1 MAPRLRVTAP
11 LVRLKD
17 PQGRLQEF
25 YSERAVVL
33 PRWATHDTEQVLHHL
48 RLNLVEFCD
57 DAGRP
62 TDSGRQWE
70 CLSALIAC
78 DVPEDAGR
86 PRAADML
93 RAEGLAYSNETI
105 SKAIALR
112 KSGAKYE
119 APQ

>member
-1 MAPRLRVTAP
+1 MAARLRVTAP

-25 YSERAVVL
+25 YGERAVVL
-33 PRWATHDTEQVLHHL
+33 PTWATHDMAQVLHHL

-57 DAGRP
+57 GAGRP
-62 TDSGRQWE
+62 TDPGRVWE
-70 CLSALIAC
+70 CLSALISC
-78 DVPEDAGR
+78 NVPADAGR

-93 RAEGLAYSNETI
+93 RSEDLHYSNETI